1 MQPKMGKIDID
12 YQVLHDAFFKNQE
25 KPKQTEHGEVYY
37 EGKEYEIKM
46 KDFKPGHLS
55 PALQAALGITENC
68 PPPWLY
74 NMQKYGPP
82 PSYVNLKIPGVN
94 MLMPQ
99 GNDGG
104 AGRLFTNSKGY
115 TIYADCHGLNK
126 AVYQR
131 RDNHND

>member
-1 MQPKMGKIDID
+1 
-12 YQVLHDAFFKNQE
+12 
-25 KPKQTEHGEVYY
+25 
-37 EGKEYEIKM
+37 M

-55 PALQAALGITENC
+55 PALQAALGISENC

-82 PSYVNLKIPGVN
+82 PNYVNLKIPGVN

-99 GNDGG
+99 GSDGG
-104 AGRLFTNSKGY
+104 AGRLFTNSKGF

-126 AVYQR
+126 AVYQKR
-131 RDNHND
+131 ENRKDHWGSLKEADYDEVDGVESSYESESEQASDFDGQAAY